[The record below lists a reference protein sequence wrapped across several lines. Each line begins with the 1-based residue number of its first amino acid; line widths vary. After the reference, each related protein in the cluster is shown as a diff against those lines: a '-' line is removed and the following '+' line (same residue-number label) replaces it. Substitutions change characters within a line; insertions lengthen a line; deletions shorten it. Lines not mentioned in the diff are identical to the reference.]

1 MSHAPESRRGAGF
14 ESVGRSPYGSDVAET
29 QDRIEGERR
38 YRVLLRHLARGGAPP
53 PELDL
58 ILRVAGRERSELER
72 DLQAWRER
80 AQLAARAEQVVDLLD
95 RVAIAREGYLLVRQ
109 STLRARQEAEER
121 EARARAS
128 YDALAQ
134 QMAQA
139 READETLKAL
149 LPAEQRAAWEAA
161 EIAVGRARDA
171 LRSARLGGRN
181 AEHLE
186 ADLEAAQAQLE
197 AARRRVLE
205 P

>member
-1 MSHAPESRRGAGF
+1 M
-14 ESVGRSPYGSDVAET
+14 AET
-29 QDRIEGERR
+29 QDRIEGE
-38 YRVLLRHLARGGAPP
+38 HLARGGAPP

-58 ILRVAGRERSELER
+58 ILKIAGRQRSELER
-72 DLQAWRER
+72 DLKAWRER
-80 AQLAARAEQVVDLLD
+80 AQLAARAEQVVELLD
-95 RVAIAREGYLLVRQ
+95 RVAIAREGYLLIRQ
-109 STLRARQEAEER
+109 STRLARQEAEER

-134 QMAQA
+134 QMARA

-161 EIAVGRARDA
+161 ELKVGQARDA

-186 ADLEAAQAQLE
+186 ADLETAQAQLE
-197 AARRRVLE
+197 AARRMVLE